1 MAPMAAEGMRK
12 SYRGPAK
19 PCSMQGVLEGK
30 VFSHFRAVWR
40 MEDTLQGSVQRDWLW
55 DVLFCIPA
63 PLVLCFRAELSAEQ
77 QLSVISTASRLHV

>member
-12 SYRGPAK
+12 SYGGPAK

-40 MEDTLQGSVQRDWLW
+40 MEDTLQGSVQRDALEHIISCRLSLQMKLIRAVGWL
-55 DVLFCIPA
+55 PSM
-63 PLVLCFRAELSAEQ
+63 P
-77 QLSVISTASRLHV
+77 